1 MIIPTQGNLLEAQAE
16 ALVNT
21 VNTVGV
27 MGRGIALQFQRAFPA
42 NYAAYKKACDAKEV
56 EPGRMFI
63 FEENAIGGPRWVV
76 NFPTKRHWKGK
87 SRLEDIQRGLA
98 DLAGQV
104 ERLGI
109 RSIAIPPLGCGL
121 GGLDWHEV
129 RPLIESAFAGLPDVE
144 VLLFEPAGAPEAA
157 TMPNRTS
164 RPKMTPGRAAVIGLL
179 GRYAE
184 MGYRLALLEVQKLS
198 YFLQAAGEPL
208 RLEFRAH
215 HYGPY
220 ADQLR
225 HVLNRLEGHFITGY
239 GDGQD
244 KPDTPLR
251 LLPDSLPD
259 AESFLAGQP
268 DTRARFEKVLRLV
281 EGFETPH
288 GLELLS
294 TVHWLASAGAGGV
307 SEVMQ
312 GLQSWSARKFHA
324 FNEAQVALA
333 WNRLAENGMLAASR

>member
-42 NYAAYKKACDAKEV
+42 NYAAYKKACDQKSV
-56 EPGRMFI
+56 VPGQMFI
-63 FEENAIGGPRWVV
+63 FEETVLGGPRWIV

-87 SRLEDIQRGLA
+87 SRLEDIASGLA
-98 DLAGQV
+98 DLTHQV

-109 RSIAIPPLGCGL
+109 LSIAIPPLGCGL
-121 GGLDWHEV
+121 GGLDWNEV
-129 RPLIESAFAGLPDVE
+129 KPLIEKAFAPLPQVR
-144 VLLFEPAGAPEAA
+144 VLLFEPTGTPEAN
-157 TMPNRTS
+157 TMPNRTP
-164 RPKMTPGRAAVIGLL
+164 RPQMTPGRAAVIGLL
-179 GRYAE
+179 GRYSE

-198 YFLQAAGEPL
+198 YFLQAMGEPL

-220 ADQLR
+220 ADTLR
-225 HVLNRLEGHFITGY
+225 HVMSRLEGHYLIGY
-239 GDGQD
+239 GAGED
-244 KPDTPLR
+244 KPETPIH
-251 LLPDSLPD
+251 LLPDALPE
-259 AESFLAGQP
+259 AEAFLVDQP
-268 DTRARFEKVLRLV
+268 NTYNRFERVLELI

-294 TVHWLASAGAGGV
+294 TVHWLTNAGAANVG
-307 SEVMQ
+307 EILK
-312 GLQSWSARKFHA
+312 GLQEWSARKFEA
-324 FNEAQVALA
+324 FTEEQISLAYGRLREHCLVAA
-333 WNRLAENGMLAASR
+333 